1 MNLKKWE
8 VAPLNR
14 ERAAQIAE
22 RYSLPFF
29 LSMMLEIRGFS
40 SEEQIRGLLSGGQ
53 LSDPFLMK
61 DMDKAAARIRRAME
75 NFEKIA
81 VYGDYDA
88 DGVTATAILFTWRL
102 WART

>member
-1 MNLKKWE
+1 MGGG
-8 VAPLNR
+8 PLNR

-75 NFEKIA
+75 ISRRLPS
-81 VYGDYDA
+81 
-88 DGVTATAILFTWRL
+88 TAITTPTASPPPPSSLPIWRL